1 MLRISIKFKDSVIK
15 TIETDSEK
23 ITIGRHE
30 KNNIQIDNLA
40 VSSLHA
46 RIVKED
52 DNYYIEDLDSTNG
65 TFLNDAQVKREQ
77 LKDTDAITIG
87 KHAIIINIFPDRD
100 GSVTDIDPT
109 YAL

>member
-1 MLRISIKFKDSVIK
+1 MLKISIKFKDSVIK

-46 RIVKED
+46 RIVKD
-52 DNYYIEDLDSTNG
+52 GDSYYIEDLDSTNG
-65 TFLNDAQVKREQ
+65 TFLNNMQISREQ
-77 LKDTDAITIG
+77 LKDNDAVTIG
-87 KHAIIINIFPDRD
+87 KHTIVVNFSPDFQ
-100 GSVTDIDPT
+100 GPASDIDPT